1 MTLLKIL
8 LITLIKKTSSDLSS
22 VFNPILTFLKRI
34 KLKLICLLLCLFPL
48 YHFLLPRYRAK
59 LLVENCFKTFQIK
72 SAYNSNEQIET
83 IRSDVRILLIKLY
96 KQEFSVNF
104 LDLFNQNYN
113 HFPSVYVEM
122 HRELKRHAQLTL
134 AYSSSIANLEKDIQS
149 IEGIIKWYDA
159 SKSSFLSDL
168 SSYFCEH
175 FEKQLKLL
183 DSLQSIVQFSR
194 FSLQPQIRS
203 IEQIKKWPNKV
214 HLDGDIISSLSKVRF
229 QIIEILNNF
238 ELEIT
243 ALLQRMKNQFN
254 KKVAELKIAFPH
266 IESYPNYAQLYLKF
280 ALSLYELLHKLAS
293 DKLKE
298 SI

>member
-1 MTLLKIL
+1 M
-8 LITLIKKTSSDLSS
+8 
-22 VFNPILTFLKRI
+22 
-34 KLKLICLLLCLFPL
+34 LLCLFPL

-59 LLVENCFKTFQIK
+59 LLVENCFKTFQIE
-72 SAYNSNEQIET
+72 SAYNSNEQIKT

-104 LDLFNQNYN
+104 LDLFNQNYD
-113 HFPSVYVEM
+113 HFLPVYVEM

-134 AYSSSIANLEKDIQS
+134 AYSSSIANLEKNIQS
-149 IEGIIKWYDA
+149 IEGIIEWYDA

-194 FSLQPQIRS
+194 FSLQPQIRT
-203 IEQIKKWPNKV
+203 IEQLKKCPNKFI
-214 HLDGDIISSLSKVRF
+214 HLDGDIISWLSKTRF

-243 ALLQRMKNQFN
+243 TLLQRMKNQFN
-254 KKVAELKIAFPH
+254 KKVAELKVGFPH
-266 IESYPNYAQLYLKF
+266 IESYPNYAQLYSKF

-298 SI
+298 GI